1 MRLNL
6 DVASSQ
12 QRDVSKL
19 VMLRCTRLGARSP
32 APYIAGPLALSP
44 GTTGRPIGPFATI
57 PPQVET
63 AFNPWRAI
71 FAGGPEKR
79 PQFED

>member
-1 MRLNL
+1 
-6 DVASSQ
+6 
-12 QRDVSKL
+12 
-19 VMLRCTRLGARSP
+19 MLRCTPLGARSP
-32 APYIAGPLALSP
+32 APYIAGPLSLSLGTP
-44 GTTGRPIGPFATI
+44 GGRSARFATI

-71 FAGGPEKR
+71 FAGGPESR